1 MGIEHIYPRHSNVFI
16 LSEYHMNWRGG
27 AVLILT
33 LVLFL
38 PFSALLTTIETQ
50 SDQLKKIQ
58 PNNLVSN
65 SDQSID
71 NALWKRISMG
81 KHDEIIEII
90 VQFDS
95 GSTGELEENI
105 LQEHGFIP
113 IYKTKII
120 PSIFAKGPASNISLL
135 ANINEIKWVEWNAP
149 MKYYMDQTIH
159 TIKAINAWD
168 RQIVDLY
175 GYPTST
181 QIKGEG
187 VTVVVVDSGID
198 ASHPDLDYNPQSPN
212 NPIKPQPDDKVIYN
226 AKLNQGAGSNTPD
239 FLWVPAS
246 DTDTSS
252 GHGTH
257 CAGTVGGNGD
267 ASAGNRLG
275 IAPNSW
281 LIGLSMGELAFT
293 IDEYSALEHVYEL
306 SKPGSSTQQAWNIR
320 VVTNSWGPG
329 FPFDSIDANDLTVQ
343 IIEKISYENNVAV
356 IFANGND
363 GGDGDEDQSNIFA
376 KVPASI
382 GVAASNRNGIGM
394 SDFSSRGDM
403 TNRDTWPDVSAP
415 GVDIWSAAARA
426 TMIGGGTGAGDLGS
440 GDLDYYYLAISGTS
454 MATPH
459 VAGLAAL
466 LWQAAPSL
474 KMSNYDEDLDSSGN
488 PILHDPSGIASPQE
502 AERKIHEIEAILKL
516 TSEYISE
523 GENLAG
529 NNSLG
534 FNNHTLDY
542 AQGYGLV
549 NADNAVALAL
559 TLQNLRDTNG
569 DGLVDNENV
578 DVLDAFNVFKET
590 MTVNT
595 ETFSTSGLITSW
607 DGDFAVFTSES
618 DLPPA
623 SSHRK
628 EFYVPEGTT
637 MIYADLEYN
646 AITPSIFCP
655 TSSILRLALDADG
668 DENYEETDI
677 DEKEIS
683 IEGGTEEGTW
693 WAVDVQG
700 TSIGSCL
707 TGGDLGPRASYTV
720 EINLRFN
727 PTQINLDINQSRG
740 WDSLGDGVAEITM
753 QRLQYIH
760 PGFEEPV
767 EKLSGLDGM
776 VKWLQENWWIPLIIT
791 LLIIIA
797 SILLNDGTQEIIK
810 KLIQQNEDEK
820 RDATIITDFDKGHEN
835 IINAEIIEAELL

>member
-1 MGIEHIYPRHSNVFI
+1 
-16 LSEYHMNWRGG
+16 MNWRGG
-27 AVLILT
+27 TTVMLILA
-33 LVLFL
+33 LFL
-38 PFSALLTTIETQ
+38 PISVLSTSIE
-50 SDQLKKIQ
+50 SHPNDLNDVKINYLNS
-58 PNNLVSN
+58 NNDDV
-65 SDQSID
+65 ID
-71 NALWKRISMG
+71 SALWKKISMG
-81 KHDEIIEII
+81 KYSDIIEII

-95 GSTGELEENI
+95 GDTGELEEEI
-105 LQEHGFIP
+105 LQSYGFTP
-113 IYKTKII
+113 TYKTKVI

-135 ANINEIKWVEWNAP
+135 ANVYEIKWVEWNAP

-168 RQIVDLY
+168 RQIIDLY
-175 GYPTST
+175 GYPSST
-181 QIKGEG
+181 QIMGDG

-212 NPIKPQPDDKVIYN
+212 NPTKPQPDDKVIYN
-226 AKLNQGAGSNTPD
+226 AKLNQGSGSNTPD

-343 IIEKISYENNVAV
+343 IIEKITYENNVAV

-363 GGDGDEDQSNIFA
+363 GGDGEEDQSNIFA
-376 KVPASI
+376 KVPVSI
-382 GVAASNRNGIGM
+382 GVAASNRDGVGM

-426 TMIGGGTGAGDLGS
+426 TMIGGGTGAADIGS
-440 GDLDYYYLAISGTS
+440 GELDYYYLAISGTS

-466 LWQAAPSL
+466 LWQAAPSM
-474 KMSNYDEDLDSSGN
+474 KMSDYDEDLDSIGN
-488 PILHDPSGIASPQE
+488 PTLHDPSGIAPPQE
-502 AERKIHEIEAILKL
+502 AERKIHELEVILKL
-516 TSEYISE
+516 TSDYITK
-523 GENLAG
+523 GDNLAE
-529 NNSLG
+529 NNSIGL
-534 FNNHTLDY
+534 NNHTLDY

-559 TLQNLRDTNG
+559 TLQRLRDSNG
-569 DGLVDNENV
+569 DGLVDNEEI
-578 DVLDAFNVFKET
+578 DIMDAFYIFKDT
-590 MTVNT
+590 MITNS
-595 ETFSTSGLITSW
+595 ETFTTSGLKTSW

-628 EFYVPEGTT
+628 EFFVPKGTT
-637 MIYADLEYN
+637 VVYADLEYN
-646 AITPSIFCP
+646 AIAPSIFCP
-655 TSSILRLALDADG
+655 TSSILRLALDTDG

-677 DEKEIS
+677 DEQEIT
-683 IEGGTEEGTW
+683 IEGGSEEGVW

-707 TGGDLGPRASYTV
+707 TGGDLGPRAAYTV

-727 PTQINLDINQSRG
+727 PTTINLDVNESRG
-740 WDSLGDGVAEITM
+740 WKSLGDGVAEITM
-753 QRLQYIH
+753 EKLQYIH
-760 PGFEEPV
+760 PGFEEPE

-776 VKWLQENWWIPLIIT
+776 IKWLQENWLIPLIIVI
-791 LLIIIA
+791 LIIIT
-797 SILLNDGTQEIIK
+797 SILFNERNQEIIK
-810 KLIQQNEDEK
+810 K
-820 RDATIITDFDKGHEN
+820 IIKMNKENRKIKNIKTNEN
-835 IINAEIIEAELL
+835 IINAEILEAELL